1 MKRFRYAT
9 VLRVRALREQQQ
21 QRVFAERQRS
31 WNDAKTRVERID
43 DDHERTIANM
53 DDRRHR
59 DFDARSD
66 QVSLHYLGR
75 LAHQRA
81 EAEAETARREKAMN
95 DQRERMLAAMRDRR
109 MLDKLFE
116 RFRERERM
124 ESEKAELELIGE
136 ITIQRHGRM
145 DEE

>member
-9 VLRVRALREQQQ
+9 VHRVRALREQQH

-31 WNDAKTRVERID
+31 WNDAQKHIEAID

-53 DDRRHR
+53 DAGRRR

-66 QVSLHYLGR
+66 QVYLHHLGR
-75 LAHQRA
+75 LARTRA
-81 EAEAETARREKAMN
+81 EAEAESVRRQQAMN
-95 DQRERMLAAMRDRR
+95 EQREHMLAAMRDRR

-116 RFRERERM
+116 RFREHERAA
-124 ESEKAELELIGE
+124 EEKAEIELIGE

>member
-9 VLRVRALREQQQ
+9 VHRVRALREQQQ
-21 QRVFAERQRS
+21 QRAFAERQRA
-31 WNDAKTRVERID
+31 WNEARERVEAID
-43 DDHERTIANM
+43 DDHERTIADM
-53 DDRRHR
+53 DARRQV

-66 QVSLHYLGR
+66 QVYLHHLGR
-75 LAHQRA
+75 LARERM
-81 EAEAETARREKAMN
+81 EAEDEKARRERAMN
-95 DQRERMLAAMRDRR
+95 EQRERMLAAMRDRR

-116 RFRERERM
+116 RFRERERA
-124 ESEKAELELIGE
+124 EAEKAEIELIGE